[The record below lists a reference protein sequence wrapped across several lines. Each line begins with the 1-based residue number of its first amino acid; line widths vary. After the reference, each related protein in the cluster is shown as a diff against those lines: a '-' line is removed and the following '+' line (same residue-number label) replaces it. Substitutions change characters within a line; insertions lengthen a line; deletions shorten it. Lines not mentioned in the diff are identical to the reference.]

1 MINTA
6 FRFLLLLTIGLLSV
20 AGCEINVTDDTN
32 SQPIID
38 RVIVPDKVKVG
49 EMVKLE
55 IIAYD
60 PDGDELVYNW
70 QVSAG
75 MVDAAGVWTVPAEAT
90 NATVLVHVSDRVN
103 TSVTSSKINVEIVNE
118 WLGTWA
124 IESFDGET
132 IESWMF
138 DSEQTLAEMDE
149 LGIDVS
155 AANSWTFNED
165 GTMEWELGFK
175 FEAKGEGFEIS
186 EPGLMNIRGT
196 YSLSGSNYILTF
208 TEIEATGFFEEF
220 AEEELRPIDPTDED
234 TGTWS
239 RSGDTLTLNNDDGI
253 RIVLKKR

>member
-20 AGCEINVTDDTN
+20 AGCEINVVDDTN
-32 SQPIID
+32 SHPTID

-55 IIAYD
+55 VIAYD
-60 PDGDELVYNW
+60 ADGDELVYNW
-70 QVSAG
+70 QVSVG
-75 MVDAAGVWTVPAEAT
+75 TVDAAGVWTVPAEAT

-103 TSVTSSKINVEIVNE
+103 TLVTSPKINVEIVNE

-124 IESFDGET
+124 VESIDGEN
-132 IESWMF
+132 IESWI
-138 DSEQTLAEMDE
+138 AEMDE

-155 AANSWTFNED
+155 VANSWTFNED
-165 GTMEWELGFK
+165 GTMELELGFK

-186 EPGLMNIRGT
+186 EQGSTNMRGT
-196 YSLSGSNYILTF
+196 YSLSGSNYTLAA
-208 TEIEATGFFEEF
+208 TEVEVTGFL
-220 AEEELRPIDPTDED
+220 EEEPPSIDPTDED

-239 RSGDTLTLNNDDGI
+239 RSGNTLILNGDDGG
-253 RIVLKKR
+253 RIVLKKNVHIKI